1 MNRLQNIA
9 RNQTHN
15 DTGHGNRAQA
25 RPLRSRAYLSCLC
38 GLYSKFC
45 LRAHACSGVA
55 LFDARISFLTFYFVF
70 QARFWRMDL
79 QEVENLLRAHRSGE
93 TDTSATVQAI
103 KNLQYEDIGYAR
115 VDHARAER
123 QGFPEVVFGAGK
135 TRAQIVGI
143 VERLIARAPNVLVT
157 RTDEGVFGEVRNV
170 VTDAEW
176 HAAARMIRIQRDKTE
191 RGTGEI
197 SIVTAGT
204 SDIPVAEE
212 AALTCE
218 AMGNRV
224 RRIWDA
230 GVAGIH
236 RILSER
242 ELLQKSRV
250 VIVVAGMEGALPS
263 VVGGMVAVPVIA
275 VPTSIGYGASFGGVA
290 ALLGM
295 LNSCA
300 SNVTVVNI
308 DNGFGA
314 GFVASLINRKFTSPE

>member
-1 MNRLQNIA
+1 
-9 RNQTHN
+9 
-15 DTGHGNRAQA
+15 
-25 RPLRSRAYLSCLC
+25 
-38 GLYSKFC
+38 
-45 LRAHACSGVA
+45 
-55 LFDARISFLTFYFVF
+55 
-70 QARFWRMDL
+70 MDL
-79 QEVENLLRAHRSGE
+79 QAIEQLLHAHKRGELNTADAARALGALHF
-93 TDTSATVQAI
+93 
-103 KNLQYEDIGYAR
+103 EDIGHTR
-115 VDHARAER
+115 VDHARATR

-135 TRAQIVGI
+135 TRAQVVEI
-143 VERLIARAPNVLVT
+143 VERLVARAPNVLVT
-157 RTDEGVFGEVRNV
+157 RTDAATFGEVRNV

-176 HAAARMIRIQRDKTE
+176 HEAARLIRIWRDRSE

-197 SIVTAGT
+197 GIVTAGT

-212 AALTCE
+212 AALTAE

-224 RRIWDA
+224 TRIWDA

-236 RILSER
+236 RLLAER
-242 ELLQKSRV
+242 ERLRAFRV
-250 VIVVAGMEGALPS
+250 VVVAAGMEGALPS
-263 VVGGMVAVPVIA
+263 VVGGLVGVPVVA

-314 GFVASLINRKFTSPE
+314 GFVASLINRRWAPEETTNVE